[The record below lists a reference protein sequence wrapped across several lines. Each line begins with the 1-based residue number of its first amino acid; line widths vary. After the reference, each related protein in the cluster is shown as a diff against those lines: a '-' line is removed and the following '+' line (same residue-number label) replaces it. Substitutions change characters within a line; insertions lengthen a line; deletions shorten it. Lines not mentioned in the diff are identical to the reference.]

1 MGSGQL
7 SMYCIVLYSFQY
19 LTDQEILSEPI
30 GGLREVILLSADAR
44 RLIELGFLIPL
55 RVY

>member
-19 LTDQEILSEPI
+19 LTDQGILSEPI